1 MVDLPI
7 TTILSFVIIVVSL
20 LLLLALTFLRRK
32 STPTF
37 RPIPALTRLYRIIG
51 LSVEDGTRLHVS
63 LGRGGLLSGRG
74 GASLAGLSM
83 LRYLTERT
91 SVSDMPPV
99 ATAGDPTLA
108 LLTQDTLKAGYQAAN
123 AEDLYLPSTGR
134 FSGATPFSYAAGAMS
149 VVPDENV
156 SANVLMGDFGPEAA
170 LLVESAERVNV
181 PTLGGTDDL
190 SAQAV
195 LYAAAQEPL
204 IGEELFSAG
213 AYLGAGPSHAAS
225 LTVQDILRWLLI
237 LFLLGG
243 SALKLVG
250 II

>member
-1 MVDLPI
+1 
-7 TTILSFVIIVVSL
+7 
-20 LLLLALTFLRRK
+20 LRRK
-32 STPTF
+32 ASPTF
-37 RPIPALTRLYRIIG
+37 REIPALTRFYRVIG

-91 SVSDMPPV
+91 SVSDKPPI
-99 ATAGDPTLA
+99 ATAGDPALA
-108 LLTQDTLKAGYQAAN
+108 ILTQDTLKAGYQAAN
-123 AEDLYLPSTGR
+123 AEYLYLPSTGR
-134 FSGATPFSYAAGAMS
+134 LSGSTPFSFAVGAMP
-149 VVPDENV
+149 VVRDENV

-170 LLVESAERVNV
+170 LLVDAAEREGV

-204 IGEELFSAG
+204 IGEELFSVG
-213 AYLGAGPSHAAS
+213 AYLGAGSSHAAS

-243 SALKLVG
+243 SVLKIVG
-250 II
+250 VI

>member
-1 MVDLPI
+1 MVELSV
-7 TTILSFVIIVVSL
+7 ILISLIL
-20 LLLLALTFLRRK
+20 LLTLTFLRRK
-32 STPTF
+32 ASPTF
-37 RPIPALTRLYRIIG
+37 REIPALTRFYRVIG

-91 SVSDMPPV
+91 SVSDKPPI
-99 ATAGDPTLA
+99 ATAGDPALA
-108 LLTQDTLKAGYQAAN
+108 ILTQDTLKAGYQAAN

-134 FSGATPFSYAAGAMS
+134 LSGSTPFSFAVGAMP
-149 VVPDENV
+149 VVRDENV

-170 LLVESAERVNV
+170 LLVDAAEREGV

-204 IGEELFSAG
+204 IGEELFSVG
-213 AYLGAGPSHAAS
+213 AYLGAGSSHAAS

-243 SALKLVG
+243 SVLKIVG
-250 II
+250 VI

>member
-1 MVDLPI
+1 
-7 TTILSFVIIVVSL
+7 
-20 LLLLALTFLRRK
+20 
-32 STPTF
+32 
-37 RPIPALTRLYRIIG
+37 
-51 LSVEDGTRLHVS
+51 
-63 LGRGGLLSGRG
+63 
-74 GASLAGLSM
+74 M

-91 SVSDMPPV
+91 SVSDKPPI
-99 ATAGDPTLA
+99 ATAGDPALA
-108 LLTQDTLKAGYQAAN
+108 ILTQDTLKAGYQAAN

-134 FSGATPFSYAAGAMS
+134 LSGSTPFSFAVGAMP
-149 VVPDENV
+149 VVRDENV

-170 LLVESAERVNV
+170 LLVDAAEREGV

-204 IGEELFSAG
+204 IGEELFSVG
-213 AYLGAGPSHAAS
+213 AYLGAGSSHAAS

-243 SALKLVG
+243 SVLKIVG
-250 II
+250 VI

>member
-1 MVDLPI
+1 
-7 TTILSFVIIVVSL
+7 
-20 LLLLALTFLRRK
+20 LRRK
-32 STPTF
+32 ASPTF
-37 RPIPALTRLYRIIG
+37 REIPALTRFYRVIG

-91 SVSDMPPV
+91 SVSDKPPI
-99 ATAGDPTLA
+99 ATAGDPALA
-108 LLTQDTLKAGYQAAN
+108 ILTQDTLKAGYQAAN

-134 FSGATPFSYAAGAMS
+134 LSGSTPFSFAVGAMP
-149 VVPDENV
+149 VVRDENV

-170 LLVESAERVNV
+170 LLVDAAEREGV

-204 IGEELFSAG
+204 IGEELFSVG
-213 AYLGAGPSHAAS
+213 AYLGAGSSHAAS

-243 SALKLVG
+243 SVLKIVG
-250 II
+250 VI

>member
-1 MVDLPI
+1 MVELSV
-7 TTILSFVIIVVSL
+7 ILISL
-20 LLLLALTFLRRK
+20 ILLLALTFLRRK
-32 STPTF
+32 ASPTF
-37 RPIPALTRLYRIIG
+37 REIPALTRFYRVIG

-91 SVSDMPPV
+91 SVSDKPPI
-99 ATAGDPTLA
+99 ATAGDPALA
-108 LLTQDTLKAGYQAAN
+108 ILTQDTLKAGYQAAN

-134 FSGATPFSYAAGAMS
+134 LSGSTPFSFAVGAMP
-149 VVPDENV
+149 VVRDENV

-170 LLVESAERVNV
+170 LLVDAAEREGV

-204 IGEELFSAG
+204 IGEELFSVG
-213 AYLGAGPSHAAS
+213 AYLGAGSSHAAS

-243 SALKLVG
+243 SVLKIVG
-250 II
+250 VI

>member
-1 MVDLPI
+1 MVELSV
-7 TTILSFVIIVVSL
+7 ILISL
-20 LLLLALTFLRRK
+20 ILLLALTFLRRK
-32 STPTF
+32 ASPIF
-37 RPIPALTRLYRIIG
+37 RDIPALTRLYRVIG

-91 SVSDMPPV
+91 SVSDKPPV
-99 ATAGDPTLA
+99 ATAGDSALA
-108 LLTQDTLKAGYQAAN
+108 ILTQDTLKAGYQAAN

-134 FSGATPFSYAAGAMS
+134 LSGPTPFSYAAGALP
-149 VVPDENV
+149 VVRDENV
-156 SANVLMGDFGPEAA
+156 SANILMGDFGPEAA
-170 LLVESAERVNV
+170 LLVDAAEREGV

-204 IGEELFSAG
+204 IGEELFSVG
-213 AYLGAGPSHAAS
+213 AYLGAGSAHAAS

-243 SALKLVG
+243 SALKIAGL
-250 II
+250 I